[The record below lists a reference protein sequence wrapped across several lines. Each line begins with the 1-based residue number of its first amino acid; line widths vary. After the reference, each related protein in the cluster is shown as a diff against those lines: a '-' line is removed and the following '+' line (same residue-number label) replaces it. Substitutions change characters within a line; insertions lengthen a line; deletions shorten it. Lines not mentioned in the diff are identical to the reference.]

1 MNRSYKNGTCAM
13 VLAAAMASTGCG
25 TMFGGSRQLIQAA
38 SIPTGASVAAEG
50 AAGSRT
56 PTSLSL
62 ERKNNYVLEFSA
74 PGYTTQK
81 VDVQKSLRGGI
92 VVLDILGGL
101 LPVIVDAITGGW
113 YKLSPEQVNAMLTK
127 VDAAAPGPDT
137 IEVTM
142 NLDGT
147 GRSEKTEV
155 GIVSTVPGVSVT
167 VRTR

>member
-1 MNRSYKNGTCAM
+1 MNKSYKNGMCAM

-38 SIPTGASVAAEG
+38 SIPEGATVAAAG
-50 AAGSRT
+50 TAGSRT

-74 PGYTTQK
+74 PGYTTQR

-92 VVLDILGGL
+92 VVLDILGGV

-113 YKLSPEQVNAMLTK
+113 YTLSPEQVNAMLTK
-127 VDAAAPGPDT
+127 VDA
-137 IEVTM
+137 
-142 NLDGT
+142 DGA
-147 GRSEKTEV
+147 GRSDKAEV
-155 GIVSTVPGVSVT
+155 AIVSTVPGVAVN

>member
-1 MNRSYKNGTCAM
+1 MIKSNKNGACAM
-13 VLAAAMASTGCG
+13 VLAAAMTSTGCG

-38 SIPTGASVAAEG
+38 SIPEGATVAAAG
-50 AAGSRT
+50 TAGSRT

-74 PGYTTQK
+74 PGYTTQR

-92 VVLDILGGL
+92 VVLDILGGV

-127 VDAAAPGPDT
+127 VDATTPGPDT
-137 IEVTM
+137 IGVTL
-142 NLDGT
+142 NLDGA
-147 GRSEKTEV
+147 GRSDKAEV
-155 GIVSTVPGVSVT
+155 AIVSTVPGVAVS

>member
-1 MNRSYKNGTCAM
+1 M
-13 VLAAAMASTGCG
+13 AAAG
-25 TMFGGSRQLIQAA
+25 T
-38 SIPTGASVAAEG
+38 
-50 AAGSRT
+50 AGSRT

-74 PGYTTQK
+74 PGYTTQR

-92 VVLDILGGL
+92 VVLDILGGV

-127 VDAAAPGPDT
+127 VDA
-137 IEVTM
+137 
-142 NLDGT
+142 DGA
-147 GRSEKTEV
+147 GRSDKAEV
-155 GIVSTVPGVSVT
+155 AVVSTVPGEAVS

>member
-1 MNRSYKNGTCAM
+1 M

-25 TMFGGSRQLIQAA
+25 TMFGGSRQLIQTA
-38 SIPTGASVAAEG
+38 SIPEGATVAAAG
-50 AAGSRT
+50 TAGSRT

-62 ERKNNYVLEFSA
+62 ERKNNDVLEFSA
-74 PGYTTQK
+74 PGYTTQR

-92 VVLDILGGL
+92 VVLDILGGV

-127 VDAAAPGPDT
+127 VDATAPGPDT
-137 IEVTM
+137 IAVTM
-142 NLDGT
+142 NVDGT
-147 GRSEKTEV
+147 SRGEKAEV
-155 GIVSTVPGVSVT
+155 AIVSTVPGVSVS

>member
-1 MNRSYKNGTCAM
+1 MITSYKNGMCAM

-38 SIPTGASVAAEG
+38 SIPEGATVAAAG
-50 AAGSRT
+50 TAGSRT

-74 PGYTTQK
+74 PGYTTQR

-92 VVLDILGGL
+92 VVLDILGGV

-127 VDAAAPGPDT
+127 VDAATPGPDT
-137 IEVTM
+137 IGVTL
-142 NLDGT
+142 NLDGA
-147 GRSEKTEV
+147 GRRDKAEV
-155 GIVSTVPGVSVT
+155 AIVSTVPGVAVT
-167 VRTR
+167 VRTQ

>member
-1 MNRSYKNGTCAM
+1 MNTSYKNGACAM

-38 SIPTGASVAAEG
+38 SIPEGAMVAAG
-50 AAGSRT
+50 GTAGSRT

-62 ERKNNYVLEFSA
+62 ERKNNDVLEFSA
-74 PGYTTQK
+74 PGYTTQR

-92 VVLDILGGL
+92 VVLDILGGV

-127 VDAAAPGPDT
+127 VDATTPGPDT
-137 IEVTM
+137 IGVTL
-142 NLDGT
+142 NLDGA
-147 GRSEKTEV
+147 GRGDKTEV
-155 GIVSTVPGVSVT
+155 AIVSTVPGVAVT